1 MKTSL
6 KMSLISEGRKI
17 PVSQVS
23 RGTIEQIYFALRMAA
38 VDVLG
43 REELPVILDDTFA
56 YYDDVRLENTLKW
69 LAMNKK
75 QY

>member
-1 MKTSL
+1 
-6 KMSLISEGRKI
+6 
-17 PVSQVS
+17 
-23 RGTIEQIYFALRMAA
+23 MAA

-69 LAMNKK
+69 LARNKK
-75 QY
+75 QVLIFTCRKREEAILRKLHIPYKKEEV